1 MTTLTG
7 SPALLNQ
14 CSHATQLGSPRGP
27 HHVSP
32 LLQACLGRDQ
42 EKALRLHV
50 HARSSLLDL
59 GRCFPHPCIKCHK
72 HIVCITGNGLCHGS
86 GIAKCDL
93 VKYTR
98 LQVDVVLA
106 VGVVLCHETRVEI
119 PQAARIAILLV
130 LLEEGVVL
138 QGIGQGTTTFHAKI
152 ADNEMQVKA
161 ALFLPLPL
169 EQAQDFNCL
178 MSVFSANIVPPLR
191 LSLVVHATSD
201 DIVAWPA
208 SASTAKLRAGAAASG
223 SGCGGGS
230 CCCCGLRTN
239 IFHVSIGPLRRFA
252 SGSCRSCIQPEQ
264 FQNFMP
270 IHQHTHTQS
279 FSGDWEALVNTASCV
294 PAMRAMTRPL
304 TPTYGS
310 DAKLA
315 PRTPKSRHI
324 QLMGFRLWDMKSKNS
339 PHSGCSPRGSFRI
352 CSSTQKRMCS
362 IAVTW
367 MQRMHRAQTTNLRMT
382 NSEY

>member
-32 LLQACLGRDQ
+32 LLQARLGRDQ

-191 LSLVVHATSD
+191 LSLVVHGQPRTTSS
-201 DIVAWPA
+201 PGH
-208 SASTAKLRAGAAASG
+208 LLLPRQNFGRELLHRARAAAEEAAAAAAS
-223 SGCGGGS
+223 
-230 CCCCGLRTN
+230 
-239 IFHVSIGPLRRFA
+239 
-252 SGSCRSCIQPEQ
+252 E
-264 FQNFMP
+264 
-270 IHQHTHTQS
+270 
-279 FSGDWEALVNTASCV
+279 
-294 PAMRAMTRPL
+294 
-304 TPTYGS
+304 PT
-310 DAKLA
+310 
-315 PRTPKSRHI
+315 
-324 QLMGFRLWDMKSKNS
+324 
-339 PHSGCSPRGSFRI
+339 
-352 CSSTQKRMCS
+352 SSTCPS
-362 IAVTW
+362 GP
-367 MQRMHRAQTTNLRMT
+367 
-382 NSEY
+382 